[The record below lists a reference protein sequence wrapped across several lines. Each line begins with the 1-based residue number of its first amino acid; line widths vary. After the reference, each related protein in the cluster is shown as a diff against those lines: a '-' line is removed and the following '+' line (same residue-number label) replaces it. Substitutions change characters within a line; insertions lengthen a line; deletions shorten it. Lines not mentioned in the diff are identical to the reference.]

1 MNPKLRELLQR
12 TGSWPQPVQDEALD
26 YLLAIDAELRESV
39 SLTDEDR
46 EALEQSAEDVRQGR
60 FATDDEIQEVFNRYR
75 NDEDRR

>member
-75 NDEDRR
+75 NDKDRR